1 MDLDELEGLPA
12 PTSKSELLERIPPA
26 RRALEALVKSLST
39 GGLAQ
44 ADHEGWRI
52 RDHLSHISA
61 WERMLV
67 AHLTDGADHVLVR
80 LSPAEYAAADLQQIN
95 DRLHD
100 IHRLD
105 AADDVLAEFAASHRA
120 VMATIEG
127 LDDAAMQQ
135 PYWDDDPSG
144 RPVIDKLT
152 GDTYRHYLEHGR
164 WIAAIAAG
172 G

>member
-1 MDLDELEGLPA
+1 
-12 PTSKSELLERIPPA
+12 
-26 RRALEALVKSLST
+26 
-39 GGLAQ
+39 
-44 ADHEGWRI
+44 
-52 RDHLSHISA
+52 
-61 WERMLV
+61 
-67 AHLTDGADHVLVR
+67 VR

-105 AADDVLAEFAASHRA
+105 APDDVLAEFAASHRA
-120 VMATIEG
+120 VMATIEA

-152 GDTYRHYLEHGR
+152 GDTFRHYLEHRR